1 MTDKNKSYSE
11 KMQDELEPIVNS
23 ATVAD
28 QLGKELTEVDLLKRN
43 IFDLNEQLYHSY
55 KRIKKLKEQLDQ
67 S

>member
-1 MTDKNKSYSE
+1 MTDKDKSYSE

-28 QLGKELTEVDLLKRN
+28 QLGKELTEVDILKRN
-43 IFDLNEQLYHSY
+43 IFDLNEQLYHAY

>member
-28 QLGKELTEVDLLKRN
+28 QLGKELTEVDILKRN
-43 IFDLNEQLYHSY
+43 IFDLNEQLYHAY